1 MDNESVIT
9 SPNRKFAFTLIWT
22 GILGWFAAFSLT
34 LERIHLAADPTASL
48 SCDMNVW
55 ISCAKV
61 MLTPQAKLFGFPNPI
76 IGLGAFVFPI
86 AVGFAILA
94 GAQFKLWFWR
104 LFTLGVSLGFAFVI
118 WLFIQTNYVIH
129 ALCPYCMVAWIAM
142 IPMFWKVFTWAGAEG
157 VIDVPVKSVKWF
169 VNASESSW
177 FYAAMT
183 ELLALA
189 LIVIAFWPL
198 IVAMF
203 KTL

>member
-1 MDNESVIT
+1 MDNEKLVA

-22 GILGWFAAFSLT
+22 GIVGWFAAFSLT

-48 SCDMNVW
+48 SCDINVW

-61 MLTPQAKLFGFPNPI
+61 MLTPQAKLLGFPNPI

-94 GAQFKLWFWR
+94 GAQFKMWFWR
-104 LFTLGVSLGFAFVI
+104 LFTLGVTLGFGFVV

-129 ALCPYCMVAWIAM
+129 ALCPYCMLAWIAM

-157 VIDVPVKSVKWF
+157 VIDVPVRTVKWF

-177 FYAAMT
+177 FYAALT

>member
-1 MDNESVIT
+1 MDNEKLVA

-22 GILGWFAAFSLT
+22 GIVGWFAAFSLT

-48 SCDMNVW
+48 SCDINVW

-94 GAQFKLWFWR
+94 GAQFKMWFWR
-104 LFTLGVSLGFAFVI
+104 LFTLGVTLGFGFVV

-129 ALCPYCMVAWIAM
+129 ALCPYCMLAWIAM

-157 VIDVPVKSVKWF
+157 VIDVPVRTVKWF

-177 FYAAMT
+177 FYAALT
-183 ELLALA
+183 GLLALA

>member
-1 MDNESVIT
+1 MDNETLVT

-48 SCDMNVW
+48 SCDINVW

-94 GAQFKLWFWR
+94 GAQFKIWFWR

-129 ALCPYCMVAWIAM
+129 ALCPYCMLAWIAM

-157 VIDVPVKSVKWF
+157 VIDVPLRSVKWF

>member
-1 MDNESVIT
+1 MDNETLVT

-48 SCDMNVW
+48 SCDINVW

-129 ALCPYCMVAWIAM
+129 ALCPYCMVAWMAM

-157 VIDVPVKSVKWF
+157 VIDVPLRSVKWF

>member
-1 MDNESVIT
+1 MDNEKLVA

-22 GILGWFAAFSLT
+22 GIVGWFAAFSLT

-48 SCDMNVW
+48 SCDINVW

-94 GAQFKLWFWR
+94 GAQFKMWFWR
-104 LFTLGVSLGFAFVI
+104 LFTLGVTLGFGFVV

-129 ALCPYCMVAWIAM
+129 ALCPYCMLAWIAM
-142 IPMFWKVFTWAGAEG
+142 IPMFWKQLLFSAREG
-157 VIDVPVKSVKWF
+157 IVPVPLKSVGFF
-169 VNASESSW
+169 V
-177 FYAAMT
+177 AAYDWHWLYSFAT
-183 ELLALA
+183 
-189 LIVIAFWPL
+189 FG
-198 IVAMF
+198 AMF
-203 KTL
+203 TATVWRFWDLWPSLF

>member
-1 MDNESVIT
+1 MNNEQLVA

-48 SCDMNVW
+48 SCDINVW

-129 ALCPYCMVAWIAM
+129 ALCPYCMVAWMAM

-157 VIDVPVKSVKWF
+157 VIDVPLRSVKWF

>member
-1 MDNESVIT
+1 MDNEKLVA

-22 GILGWFAAFSLT
+22 GIVGWFAAFSLT

-48 SCDMNVW
+48 SCDINVW

-94 GAQFKLWFWR
+94 GAQFKIWFWR

-129 ALCPYCMVAWIAM
+129 ALCPYCMLAWIAM

-157 VIDVPVKSVKWF
+157 VIDVPLRSVKWF
-169 VNASESSW
+169 VNASEASW

>member
-1 MDNESVIT
+1 VDNEKLVA

-22 GILGWFAAFSLT
+22 GIVGWFAAFSLT

-48 SCDMNVW
+48 SCDINVW

-94 GAQFKLWFWR
+94 GAQFKMWFWR
-104 LFTLGVSLGFAFVI
+104 LFTLGVTLGFGFVV

-129 ALCPYCMVAWIAM
+129 ALCPYCMLAWIAM

-157 VIDVPVKSVKWF
+157 VIDVPVRTVKWF

-177 FYAAMT
+177 FYAALT

>member
-1 MDNESVIT
+1 MDNETRVT

-48 SCDMNVW
+48 SCDINVW

-76 IGLGAFVFPI
+76 IGLGAFVFPL

-94 GAQFKLWFWR
+94 GAQFKIWFWR

-129 ALCPYCMVAWIAM
+129 ALCPYCMLAWMAM

-157 VIDVPVKSVKWF
+157 VIDVPLRSVKWF

>member
-1 MDNESVIT
+1 MDNETVIT

-34 LERIHLAADPTASL
+34 LERIHLATDPTASL
-48 SCDMNVW
+48 SCDINVW